1 MDATML
7 RLSFSSYAYLQG
19 HDSKAGR
26 AAVGRALQVFGVEGT
41 IGWFAVS
48 DDRHQFN
55 FALVFVV
62 VETND
67 EVSEYNVVVR
77 GTNPLSLESWFREDF
92 DVGIQV
98 PWPGVAEGG
107 RISQATAS
115 ALTIHEGLKDHDR
128 PLYDFLKLR
137 LDDDAA
143 SGRTSVVRFTGHS
156 LGGLM
161 APVLAL
167 RFSER
172 FPRFDSAEFQVYTFA
187 APTAGNAIFAAY
199 LERSIL
205 DKVRQNFTMA
215 RFIRCRDDVAVK
227 VWNKRDMLSI
237 LGLYARFGVPINVFL
252 VTVLAAVR
260 WSVRHHGYT
269 QPFSSTSPKGAF
281 RIAANDLFSLDTFEA
296 EAYVG
301 ELKAQFHRAKAI
313 AKRQTNLRVFRNTLA
328 WVVQAVV
335 MHVVPYAIH
344 LLTEPEQEYVA
355 GTLLKTILTHDT
367 LFIERRENPDPLTY
381 RQDRRQWPSSD

>member
-1 MDATML
+1 ML
-7 RLSFSSYAYLQG
+7 RLSFSSYASLRG
-19 HDSKAGR
+19 HDPQAGR
-26 AAVGRALQVFGVEGT
+26 AAVGRALQFFRVAAA
-41 IGWFAVS
+41 IDWFAVS

-55 FALVFVV
+55 FALAFVV
-62 VETND
+62 VESHET
-67 EVSEYNVVVR
+67 VVEYNVVVR

-98 PWPGVAEGG
+98 PWPGSPEGG
-107 RISQATAS
+107 KISQATAT
-115 ALTIHEGLKDHDR
+115 ALALHEGLRDGNISLYAYLADHLHEDE
-128 PLYDFLKLR
+128 L
-137 LDDDAA
+137 A
-143 SGRTSVVRFTGHS
+143 GRTSIVRFTGHS

-167 RFSER
+167 RFTDAY
-172 FPRFDSAEFQVYTFA
+172 PRTNAEIQVYSFA
-187 APTAGNAIFAAY
+187 APTAGDAKFAAF
-199 LERSIL
+199 LERSFL
-205 DKVRQNFTMA
+205 DKARQNFTAA

-227 VWNKRDMLSI
+227 VWNKRDMLTI
-237 LGLYARFGVPINVFL
+237 LGLYARFGVPINLFL

-269 QPFSSTSPKGAF
+269 QPFSTASPQGAF
-281 RIAANDLFSLDTFEA
+281 RIAANDLFALDAFEA

-313 AKRQTNLRVFRNTLA
+313 AKRRTTLRVFRNTLA

-344 LLTEPEQEYVA
+344 LLTEQEQEYVA
-355 GTLLKTILTHDT
+355 GTILRTILTHDT
-367 LFIERRENPDPLTY
+367 LFIERRENPDLRTY
-381 RQDRRQWPSSD
+381 RPSRRRWPSSG